1 MHSGGR
7 PLHPAI
13 LRLGLAYSD
22 GSVAGG
28 TARADAL
35 LAALRR
41 LVADYS
47 VPEGKVL
54 SRDLGSVVNASVAF
68 LVECRPL
75 SAAMGSAVKFV
86 KLAVSTS
93 DPGARPSEAVEVLV
107 EAIDAFRSEKVEFAL
122 AAVAE
127 RAASYV
133 EEGDVVLTYGHS
145 GAVLASLLEA
155 DRRLRR
161 KRRHLLSNNGG
172 GGGNEDENASN
183 SYSSSC
189 SSVGAFRVIVVDGR
203 PDLSAREKL
212 LPKLLEAGIPC
223 TYVLLSALS
232 YVLPE
237 ATKVLLGA
245 AAVLSN
251 GVVVARAGCAAVA
264 MAAAGGIGGG
274 TGSKPVL
281 VCCETL
287 KFQDRVQLDS
297 ITHNE
302 LRDPRA
308 LARVPGRRGGCVSAA
323 SNSGGGEAGASGGG
337 GKGKGGGGGSKGA
350 TAASASVDLDSAGEF
365 GEPDAGDT
373 AWASCS
379 PNLSL
384 LNIAVSFFLEGV
396 EKRERERKNGKE
408 RLFSAS
414 TSQTKKKKTPKFS
427 KKNRKNRKPFQVDV
441 CPAEFITAVI
451 TELGPMPPSSVP
463 VVLREFRGEH
473 APGL

>member
-1 MHSGGR
+1 MHA
-7 PLHPAI
+7 AI

-22 GSVAGG
+22 GSVSGG
-28 TARADAL
+28 SARADAL

-41 LVADYS
+41 LVADYA

-54 SRDLGSVVNASVAF
+54 SRDLGSVVNAFVAF

-93 DPGARPSEAVEVLV
+93 DPGARPSEAIEALV
-107 EAIDAFRSEKVEFAL
+107 DAIDAYRAEKVEFAL

-145 GAVLASLLEA
+145 GAVLAALLEA
-155 DRRLRR
+155 DRRLRQ
-161 KRRHLLSNNGG
+161 KRRRMLSRGGSGG
-172 GGGNEDENASN
+172 GGGGDDESP
-183 SYSSSC
+183 SSSFHA

-203 PDLSAREKL
+203 PDLSAKEKL

-223 TYVLLSALS
+223 TYVMLSALS
-232 YVLPE
+232 YILPE
-237 ATKVLLGA
+237 ATKVFLGA

-251 GVVVARAGCAAVA
+251 GVVVARAGGAAVA
-264 MAAAGGIGGG
+264 MAAAGSGGG
-274 TGSKPVL
+274 GSSGGSGGSGSKPVL
-281 VCCETL
+281 VCCETH

-297 ITHNE
+297 ITSNE

-308 LARVPGRRGGCVSAA
+308 LARVPGRRGGCVKAA
-323 SNSGGGEAGASGGG
+323 EVGAAVGTSSSGGG
-337 GKGKGGGGGSKGA
+337 GGKASSKGGKG
-350 TAASASVDLDSAGEF
+350 AASASPDSNIDSGCGEF
-365 GEPDAGDT
+365 GELDAGDT

-384 LNIAVSFFLEGV
+384 LNIAVSSIFFFFYGGG
-396 EKRERERKNGKE
+396 RERNPKTHSFFFFFN
-408 RLFSAS
+408 AS
-414 TSQTKKKKTPKFS
+414 
-427 KKNRKNRKPFQVDV
+427 
-441 CPAEFITAVI
+441 
-451 TELGPMPPSSVP
+451 
-463 VVLREFRGEH
+463 
-473 APGL
+473 